1 VRLEDPMKSKQL
13 KRALEDLAEE
23 GVTQVFRRVIGG
35 DHIVGVVGELQLD
48 VLKTRVEAEYQIKI
62 DLEPAPFETA
72 RWISADSKADLEAFM
87 AANRGGMSE
96 DRDGAPVFLARN
108 AWELG
113 YVAERSPAIKFADI
127 RERS

>member
-1 VRLEDPMKSKQL
+1 MKEFTRIQFDL
-13 KRALEDLAEE
+13 DRCRQELALFRALL
-23 GVTQVFRRVIGG
+23 
-35 DHIVGVVGELQLD
+35 
-48 VLKTRVEAEYQIKI
+48 
-62 DLEPAPFETA
+62 
-72 RWISADSKADLEAFM
+72 DSKADLEAFM

-127 RERS
+127 RERA

>member
-1 VRLEDPMKSKQL
+1 MERLQSL
-13 KRALEDLAEE
+13 S
-23 GVTQVFRRVIGG
+23 VFSNPRTYSRPSRVASI
-35 DHIVGVVGELQLD
+35 
-48 VLKTRVEAEYQIKI
+48 
-62 DLEPAPFETA
+62 EPAPFETA

-113 YVAERSPAIKFADI
+113 YVAERSPAIRFADI

>member
-1 VRLEDPMKSKQL
+1 
-13 KRALEDLAEE
+13 ALEDRAEE
-23 GVTQVFRRVIGG
+23 GVTHVLRRVVGG
-35 DHIVGVVGELQLD
+35 DHIVAVVGELQLD
-48 VLKTRVEAEYQIKI
+48 VLKTRVEAEYQVKI

-113 YVAERSPAIKFADI
+113 YGAERPPKLQFADI
-127 RERS
+127 RERPEQLPG

>member
-1 VRLEDPMKSKQL
+1 MLFRS
-13 KRALEDLAEE
+13 
-23 GVTQVFRRVIGG
+23 QV
-35 DHIVGVVGELQLD
+35 
-48 VLKTRVEAEYQIKI
+48 KI

-96 DRDGAPVFLARN
+96 DRDGSPVFLARN

-113 YVAERSPAIKFADI
+113 YIAEKSPKIRFSDI